1 MAGSDLWEPRTI
13 GERIRRLRERAGMK
27 QEDLA
32 RAMSALGVPVTQGHI
47 SRFERYGSGDP
58 RARKPQW
65 AHLCALAEIFDVRFT
80 DLGATEEEYPE
91 LRFLRTGSATRA
103 KLKGKSARLRV
114 HEGSGRG
121 PNGPRQLPIAVA
133 R

>member
-1 MAGSDLWEPRTI
+1 M

-27 QEDLA
+27 QQDLA
-32 RAMSALGVPVTQGHI
+32 EAMTALGVPVTQGHI

-65 AHLCALAEIFDVRFT
+65 AHLCALAEIFDVRFA

-91 LRFLRTGSATRA
+91 LRFLRLGSATRV
-103 KLKGKSARLRV
+103 KLKGRTAKLVV
-114 HEGSGRG
+114 HDGSTRG
-121 PNGPRQLPIAVA
+121 PKGPRQPPIALA
-133 R
+133 H